1 MGCVVAADYDEGL
14 WARLVTEFAGRDMG
28 PDFSGVIANANLEVH
43 MRECAIRHAELRAEI
58 RALSN
63 RQWATAIG
71 VILLL
76 ITVVG
81 FLIPFY
87 IGR

>member
-1 MGCVVAADYDEGL
+1 MLPFAPGGDKEL
-14 WARLVTEFAGRDMG
+14 WRWLVETVTDNFS

-43 MRECAIRHAELRAEI
+43 MKECAIRHAEIRDEL

-63 RQWATAIG
+63 RLWATAIG
-71 VILLL
+71 VIMLLFA
-76 ITVVG
+76 IVG
-81 FLIPFY
+81 FLLPHY